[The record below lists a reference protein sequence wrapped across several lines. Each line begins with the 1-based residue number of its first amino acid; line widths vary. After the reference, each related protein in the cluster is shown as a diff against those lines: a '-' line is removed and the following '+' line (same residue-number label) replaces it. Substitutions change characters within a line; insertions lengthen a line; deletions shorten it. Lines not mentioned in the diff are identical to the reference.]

1 MAKRSELLYWT
12 GSAWANARFRHY
24 SSGAWGDNAATAGTD
39 INPVKAASIDE
50 ALGNPRKATI
60 TIINRAKDAASTTAH
75 EGRGRFT
82 GAFTDFQNIRLRDG
96 ETGTILVSG
105 KIYDLEEKYD
115 NSLGNLIIL
124 TIRDNLEELRNFTT
138 GAWVDLPKAYTTSSR
153 ISSDI
158 VSLLDNVLYLDTDSI
173 NFEGTGKK
181 YEASATVYDQAGSIE
196 FKGNNNKLL
205 KTVSKL
211 SALDPHADG
220 VTDTY
225 GYDYYVDPAVIT
237 NATNVEA
244 LPDWN
249 YFKRGTRPSTAPQ
262 TYGLTVKF
270 PSTSFTEDG
279 YTRRMHN
286 DFEFNEPKSELYSEV
301 SMTYH
306 DKGVQTVGGLADD
319 VTEEGEAEVV
329 KTRKF
334 ERIDVSSISGSF
346 TGLNYPF
353 GSSELLTFTPTGGGA
368 TNFARFEYQSATSG
382 SGFIIVSPLDSTPGS
397 FGAAFPEAAGTI
409 TGATSSTTAA
419 TGASCRPAKNF
430 GVRKTK
436 TVTHTSIQDV
446 QKLRQ
451 EVTSY
456 LSRSTTVIKRG
467 NYKVSNYPYHY
478 IDAAADKV
486 TRSSGTITFA
496 SAAFATNGGSASNNP
511 ELFGVKVGD
520 VIAELN
526 DSATAI
532 TRYAYISGTTS
543 STVVYGGNTAAE
555 TSDDTALDASKPMR
569 IYIPLRAGHVIQTT
583 NTMANVSG
591 THLVTEVHFNEDNGL
606 SFTRLGSVGKNDS
619 AAKLGFS
626 EFEAVIEGAEK
637 YGEDNVNKGTNI
649 ANVKSWTFTGT
660 VSAIDGSDN
669 PDADTIY
676 WTAGKLYDDS
686 GGLLYAIQAG
696 NTGTLSAESIVYF
709 DPKTHATAF
718 QTSTRSSYE
727 EKINRVKILSVKNT
741 AVADGLQA
749 TFSYLT
755 PVSGFSSLGTQSILA
770 ADVIANASMT
780 SVLSKKGM
788 QGWATDLIFEGT
800 DWNAIKWHKVDAS
813 DSTNG
818 NVSFSDDDNESVTY
832 GTHTFTASSGAGSA
846 SELDKTVYCYKTVG
860 DTPSGT
866 LVFTNNYTDLYKDSR
881 ILLAS
886 FVLAASDDATNAPSI
901 FPFNGSQPTISA
913 GLISAGAITAD
924 NIQANTITA
933 AQIAADQ
940 ITANE
945 IVAGAI
951 TSKHTITGATVQ
963 TSSSASEDR
972 VVMTS
977 TGIDV
982 IASGTGSSVLD
993 IFHRSS
999 STATQVGRIYSSA
1012 NMWVLAGHN
1021 GSTTEA
1027 RITIPAYGQTTGGH
1041 SAKVMFDGVAEFNND
1056 VFMDD
1061 ALTVVDTITST
1072 ANVVP
1077 ASNGGASIG
1086 TSSLRWNTVYGQE
1099 ILADD
1104 GSDTNPSIAFKDDT
1118 DTGIARDAVDT
1129 LALVAGGEAVNIK
1142 IATLTSG
1149 GHHYMGIYPNN
1160 EGDGNASDGSD
1171 GRPYVNLGTYP
1182 TTASGWNYQGNGF
1195 NGIVGY
1201 YHSVGQGSLA
1211 GPSLYYSGDVD
1222 TGIYFPAVAKIAMIA
1237 QGVEGLRLEY
1247 NSGATDDMDVIMH
1260 PNTTASGSGLQALY
1274 ISASSKKV
1282 YRVTS
1287 SARYKERITDLELD
1301 SSKIYDLRPVSYRE
1315 KKTHV
1320 GGIGLIAEEV
1330 EKIMPEIVAHSDD
1343 GTPEAVQYA
1352 DLPILMLKEMKKLKE
1367 EIKSLKEKS

>member
-24 SSGAWGDNAATAGTD
+24 SSGAWGDNATTAGTD
-39 INPVKAASIDE
+39 TNPVKAVSIDE
-50 ALGNPRKATI
+50 SIGNPRKATI
-60 TIINRAKDAASTTAH
+60 TVINRPKDTASTTAH

-82 GAFTDFQNIRLRDG
+82 GAFTDFQNVRLRDG

-115 NSLGNLIIL
+115 TSLGNLIIL
-124 TIRDNLEELRNFTT
+124 TVRDNLEELRNFTT
-138 GAWVDLPKAYTTSSR
+138 GAWVDLPLAYTTSSR

-158 VSLLDNVLYLDTDSI
+158 VTMLDNVKYLDTDSI

-220 VTDTY
+220 VTDDY

-249 YFKRGTRPSTAPQ
+249 YFKRGTRPSTAPE

-279 YTRRMHN
+279 YNSRMHN
-286 DFEFNEPKSELYSEV
+286 DFEFNEPKAELYSDV
-301 SMTYH
+301 VLTYH
-306 DKGVQTVGGLADD
+306 DKGVKIVSGLADD
-319 VTEEGEAEVV
+319 ESLEGETEVV

-334 ERIDVSSISGSF
+334 ERIDVSSISGTF

-353 GSSELLTFTPTGGGA
+353 GSSEILTFTPSGGGA
-368 TNFARFEYQSATSG
+368 SNFARFEYQSATSG
-382 SGFIIVSPLDSTPGS
+382 SGFLIVSPLDSTPGS
-397 FGAAFPEAAGTI
+397 FGSAFPEAAGTI

-486 TRSSGTITFA
+486 SRSSGTITFA

-543 STVVYGGNTAAE
+543 STVIYGGNTAAQ
-555 TSDDTALDASKPMR
+555 TSDGTALDASKPMR
-569 IYIPLRAGHVIQTT
+569 IYIPLRAGHIIQAT
-583 NTMANVSG
+583 NTLANVSG
-591 THLVTEVHFNEDNGL
+591 THLVTELHFNEDNGVSFCRL
-606 SFTRLGSVGKNDS
+606 SSVGKNDS

-626 EFEAVIEGAEK
+626 EFEAMIEGSEK
-637 YGEDNVNKGTNI
+637 YGEDNVDKGTNI

-660 VSAIDGSDN
+660 ASAIDGSDN

-676 WTAGKLYDDS
+676 WTAGKLYDDAGS
-686 GGLLYAIQAG
+686 VLYDIQAG
-696 NTGTLSAESIVYF
+696 NTGTLSAESIVYY

-718 QTSTRSSYE
+718 QTSARSAYE

-755 PVSGFSSLGTQSILA
+755 PVSGFSSLGTQSVIA
-770 ADVIANASMT
+770 ADVLANASMT

-800 DWNAIKWHKVDAS
+800 DWDDIKWHKVNQS

-818 NVSFSDDDNESVTY
+818 NVSFSDDVNEAITY
-832 GTHTFTASSGAGSA
+832 GTKTFSG
-846 SELDKTVYCYKTVG
+846 SELGKTNYCYKTVG
-860 DTPSGT
+860 DSPSGT
-866 LVFTNNYTDLYKDSR
+866 LVFTTNYTDLYKDSR

-886 FVLAASDDATNAPSI
+886 FVVAASDDDTDSPSI
-901 FPFNGSQPTISA
+901 FPFNGSQPTVSA

-933 AQIAADQ
+933 TQIAADA
-940 ITANE
+940 ITTNE
-945 IVAGAI
+945 LIAGAI

-982 IASGTGSSVLD
+982 IASGTGSSVFD

-999 STATQVGRIYSSA
+999 STATGVGTIYSTA
-1012 NMWVLAGHN
+1012 NMWVLGAYDG
-1021 GSTTEA
+1021 TTRES
-1027 RITIPAYGQTTGGH
+1027 RITITKRGTTTGDH
-1041 SAKVMFDGVAEFNND
+1041 TANVMFDGVVEFNGT
-1056 VFMDD
+1056 VFFD
-1061 ALTVVDTITST
+1061 ATTTIGTGV
-1072 ANVVP
+1072 NIVP
-1077 ASNGGASIG
+1077 QTTGDSSLG
-1086 TSSLRWNTVYGQE
+1086 TSSLKFNSVYGQE
-1099 ILADD
+1099 ILAGAGTDV
-1104 GSDTNPSIAFKDDT
+1104 NPSITFYDDQ
-1118 DTGIARDAVDT
+1118 DTGIARDAEDT
-1129 LALVAGGEAVNIK
+1129 LALVAGGEALNIK

-1149 GHHYMGIYPNN
+1149 SVHYMGIYPNN
-1160 EGDGNASDGSD
+1160 EGDGNDSDGSD
-1171 GRPYVNLGTYP
+1171 GRPWTNIGTYP
-1182 TTASGWNYQGNGF
+1182 TTASGWNYQNF
-1195 NGIVGY
+1195 NAVASY
-1201 YHSVGQGSLA
+1201 YHATGAGSVTN
-1211 GPSLYYSGDVD
+1211 PSVFKMGDVE
-1222 TGIYFPAVAKIAMIA
+1222 TGMYFPADAKVALTANDI
-1237 QGVEGLRLEY
+1237 EGFRIEY
-1247 NSGATDDMDVIMH
+1247 NSGATDDMDVIMY

-1330 EKIMPEIVAHSDD
+1330 EKIMPEIVAHGDD